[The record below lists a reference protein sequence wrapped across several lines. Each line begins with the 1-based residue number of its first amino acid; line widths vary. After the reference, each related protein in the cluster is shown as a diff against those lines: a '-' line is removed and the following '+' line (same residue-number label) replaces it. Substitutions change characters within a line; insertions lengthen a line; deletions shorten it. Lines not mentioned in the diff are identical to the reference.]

1 GAGSTSPNDRGVDLS
16 GATLNANGGH
26 IVIRGRGFAGT
37 GSDNYGVYIHNDS
50 TVQTSGAGTITIV
63 GEGGTGTNS
72 NQGVRIDGN
81 SANGTTISTVDG
93 ALSITGTGGTGVGG
107 GSGGFLR
114 GIRFIAGRV
123 SSVNGAISLTGT
135 SGNDA
140 GNDNDGVHMAAQAT
154 VLSTGTGDI
163 SITGTVGGPA
173 SLVDNDG
180 VTMIGTVRS
189 TGTGAIH
196 ITGTSKGSA
205 SGQLN
210 TGVYISG
217 TVESTAAGGSGGIEI
232 TGTAG
237 PGTGNDKGVF
247 IDGSGGFGIVR
258 AQNSG
263 ITILATGG
271 SAATD
276 HGLLVSGASATLAT
290 VTGGDI
296 AVTVAGPAAGSRIL
310 LGQPVTTAGALS
322 LATTGPI
329 DLPGSISTGGV
340 LALSSGTG
348 QDITLG
354 GSLQATRSGLADN
367 VAAIDIASGRDIL
380 LASTTS
386 LTTPASGAIRL
397 TAAGAINLKVNDG
410 GNNGASNSLAAAGN
424 LDLSAG
430 TAISRTDGNAVLL
443 SGKAVSLSAGS
454 SIGSLGGAITASTGD
469 LVLSAA

>member
-1 GAGSTSPNDRGVDLS
+1 
-16 GATLNANGGH
+16 
-26 IVIRGRGFAGT
+26 
-37 GSDNYGVYIHNDS
+37 
-50 TVQTSGAGTITIV
+50 
-63 GEGGTGTNS
+63 
-72 NQGVRIDGN
+72 
-81 SANGTTISTVDG
+81 
-93 ALSITGTGGTGVGG
+93 VGG

-196 ITGTSKGSA
+196 ITGTSNGSA

-310 LGQPVTTAGALS
+310 LGQPVATAGALS

-443 SGKAVSLSAGS
+443 SGKAVSLSC
-454 SIGSLGGAITASTGD
+454 I
-469 LVLSAA
+469 